1 MRRKTIS
8 DEKDILDIIFKSQ
21 WCHVA
26 MTDLQGEPYVLPM
39 NFGIRDNVIYLHGA
53 RKGKKIDILREHP
66 SVCIHFSTDHLL
78 RAQSEEIACSWS
90 MKYRSVLAYGQVE
103 FIEDTSEKTEA
114 LNIIMSQYSDR
125 SFRFATP
132 SIHEVCCFR
141 VKVTRFEGRSF
152 GY

>member
-1 MRRKTIS
+1 MRRRTIS
-8 DEKDILDIIFKSQ
+8 DEKEILEIIDKSP

-26 MTDLQGEPYVLPM
+26 MTDLQGEPYVIPM

-66 SVCIHFSTDHLL
+66 SVCISFSTDHLL

-103 FIEDTSEKTEA
+103 FIEDPAEKTEA

-125 SFRFATP
+125 SFRFAPP
-132 SIHEVCCFR
+132 SIHEVCCFM